1 MTATL
6 IPPASSMSP
15 DPNNPSYRLWLLAHE
30 YAHKKPNP
38 DALSDRQFFEHIDA
52 IARQPIGSP
61 RHKRAIEQM
70 YLFIRKLPYNADKRF
85 RQGRFENPIR
95 DEYENILDSV
105 MARAIAQMWTEFN
118 PTGKSFT
125 GCFIH
130 KWVNEKL
137 RLQYLVLD
145 FYRKINLDMPDEVSS
160 TDSNAKLN
168 LIDLNQLIASD
179 QARIQAEKMQAR
191 LKQQQ
196 VKVLDAFAEDVERS
210 PFWVTNHLMNE
221 PRCNYRMLAKR
232 LLFGTDKIQEIVDE
246 FQAEGQ
252 RFEYQAFYAQYKRD
266 FISAVL
272 LRRLENNLFAPSL
285 IEMIKEAIA
294 INPTLDKPVY
304 TKYPAIAPKFM
315 AKQLL
320 PMFRP
325 QPLTLQEIIKLL
337 QSSEYDYLTYKNL
350 KEPELESIWRNK
362 CYPRIGKEVE
372 KVLHYSKGSDI

>member
-6 IPPASSMSP
+6 IPKASSMSP
-15 DPNNPSYRLWLLAHE
+15 DSNDPCYRLWLIAYE
-30 YAHKKPNP
+30 YAHKQPQP
-38 DALSDRQFFEHIDA
+38 DDLRDHQFFEHIDA
-52 IARQPIGSP
+52 ITQQPIGSP
-61 RHKRAIEQM
+61 RRKRAIEQL
-70 YLFIRKLPYNADKRF
+70 YLFIRTLPYKADKRF

-125 GCFIH
+125 GCFIN
-130 KWVNEKL
+130 WVKFKL
-137 RLQYLVLD
+137 RLDFQLRD
-145 FYRKINLDMPDEVSS
+145 FYNEIRLDVPEEVSS
-160 TDSNAKLN
+160 AASETPTN
-168 LIDLNQLIASD
+168 LSDLNQKIASD
-179 QARIQAEKMQAR
+179 QAMSKT
-191 LKQQQ
+191 QQ
-196 VKVLDAFAEDVERS
+196 VRVLDAFAEDVERS

-232 LLFGTDKIQEIVDE
+232 LLFGTDKIQAIVDE

-266 FISAVL
+266 FIPSVL

-285 IEMIKEAIA
+285 IDMIKEAIA

-304 TKYPAIAPKFM
+304 TRYPAIAPKFM

-350 KEPELESIWRNK
+350 DELELESIWRNK
-362 CYPRIGKEVE
+362 CYPKIGKEVA
-372 KVLHYSKGSDI
+372 KVS